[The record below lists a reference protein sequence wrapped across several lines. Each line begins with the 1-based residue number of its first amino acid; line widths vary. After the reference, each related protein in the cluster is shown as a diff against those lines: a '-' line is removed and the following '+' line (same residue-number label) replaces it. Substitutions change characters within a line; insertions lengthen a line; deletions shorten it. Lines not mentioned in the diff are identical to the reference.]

1 VGIVAVAVRRDLYF
15 LTNLTRLSILSKM
28 SLMASEAIKK
38 RVEKLREEI
47 EYHNYRYYILDHP
60 EISDAQYD
68 RLMRELEKLEE
79 QHPELRSPNSPTQRV
94 GASPLEEFEIVRH
107 TIPMLSLANA
117 FDETE
122 ARDFDKRVKKFLG
135 TSEEIEYVAEP
146 KFDGLAIEL
155 VYERGQFSVGSTRG
169 DGINGENI
177 TQNLRTIKT
186 IPLQLIRREVPVP
199 GRLEARG
206 EVIIQSKKFKELNRK
221 REKIGEPLFANP
233 RNAAAGSVRQLDPKV
248 TAGRPL
254 EIYFYGLGE
263 VTGRTFD
270 SQWEV
275 LKTLPKW
282 GLRTNPHA
290 RKCKNIDVVLDYYRE
305 INEKRE
311 SLPYEIDGTV
321 IKVNSFDLQ
330 MRLGEIARSPRW
342 ALAFKFQPKQE
353 TTKILD
359 IIVQV
364 GRTGALTPVAV
375 MEPVKV
381 GGVEVSRAT
390 LHNQDEIDKKD
401 VRVGDTVLIQRAGD
415 VIPEVVEVITSKRKG
430 TEKKFRMPSKCPVCG
445 AEVIKEEAIHRCI
458 GLDCPA
464 QLKGRIRH
472 FASKRAMDIEGLGVK
487 LIDQLVDKGL
497 IKDVADIYYINKEQL
512 IELERMAD
520 KSAQNIIDAIEKSKT
535 KPLSKFLYALGIR
548 NVGETTAEDL
558 ARNFTRL
565 DDFFHLSEENL
576 MEVQGI
582 GPEVAASV
590 RQFFWDKKNKGSID
604 RLKKAGVKVIE
615 PKVKE
620 KGKLMGK
627 TFVFTGALKGFERDK
642 ARNLVESSGGMT
654 ASTVSK
660 KVDFVVV
667 GEDPGSKF
675 DKAKELGIKTLTEE
689 EFKRMIG

>member
-1 VGIVAVAVRRDLYF
+1 MLCALCDLSD
-15 LTNLTRLSILSKM
+15 LTSLSILSKM
-28 SLMASEAIKK
+28 GLMASEAIKK
-38 RVEKLREEI
+38 KVEKLREEI
-47 EYHNYRYYILDHP
+47 EYHNYLYYVLDQP

-79 QHPELRSPNSPTQRV
+79 QFPELRSLNSPTQRV
-94 GASPLEEFEIVRH
+94 GAPPLEAFEIVRH
-107 TIPMLSLANA
+107 TLPMLSLANA

-135 TSEEIEYVAEP
+135 SSEDITYVAEP
-146 KFDGLAIEL
+146 KLDGLAVEL
-155 VYERGQFSVGSTRG
+155 VYERGQFVVGSTRG
-169 DGINGENI
+169 DGVNGENI

-186 IPLQLIRREVPVP
+186 IPLQLIRKEIPAP
-199 GRLEARG
+199 ERLEVRG
-206 EVIIQSKKFKELNRK
+206 EVIIQLKKFKELNRK
-221 REKIGEPLFANP
+221 REEMGEPPFANP
-233 RNAAAGSVRQLDPKV
+233 RNAAAGSVRQLDSKI
-248 TAGRPL
+248 TAARPL
-254 EIYFYGLGE
+254 EIYCYGLGE
-263 VTGRTFD
+263 VTGRTF
-270 SQWEV
+270 
-275 LKTLPKW
+275 KTHSEILQTFPKW
-282 GLRTNPHA
+282 GLRTNPHIQ
-290 RKCKNIDVVLDYYRE
+290 RCQDIDEVLEYYHKM
-305 INEKRE
+305 NEKRE
-311 SLPYEIDGTV
+311 TLPYEIDGIV
-321 IKVNSFDLQ
+321 IKVDHLDLQ
-330 MRLGEIARSPRW
+330 TRLGEIARSPRW

-401 VRVGDTVLIQRAGD
+401 VRVGDTVVIQRAGD
-415 VIPEVVEVITSKRKG
+415 VIPEVVQVITSKRKG

-464 QLKGRIRH
+464 QLKGRIKH

-487 LIDQLVDKGL
+487 LTDQLVEKGL
-497 IKDVADIYYINKEQL
+497 IKDVADIYTIKKDEL
-512 IELERMAD
+512 IALERMAD

-548 NVGETTAEDL
+548 HVGETTAEDL
-558 ARNFTRL
+558 ACQFPRL
-565 DDFFHLSEENL
+565 DDFFHLSEEDL
-576 MEVQGI
+576 MEVEGI

-590 RQFFWDKKNKGSID
+590 HQFFRDKKNKESIEL
-604 RLKKAGVKVIE
+604 LKKAGVKVIE

-620 KGKLMGK
+620 KGKLAGK
-627 TFVFTGALKGFERDK
+627 TFLFTGALKTFGRDE
-642 ARNLVESSGGMT
+642 ARNVVESLGGMT
-654 ASTVSK
+654 TSSVSK

-689 EFKRMIG
+689 EFKKMII

>member
-1 VGIVAVAVRRDLYF
+1 MV
-15 LTNLTRLSILSKM
+15 T
-28 SLMASEAIKK
+28 EAIRK

-47 EYHNYRYYILDHP
+47 EYHNYRYYILDQP

-68 RLMRELEKLEE
+68 RLMTELEKLEE
-79 QHPELRSPNSPTQRV
+79 RYPELRTPHSPTQRV
-94 GASPLEEFEIVRH
+94 GAPPLEEFEIVKH

-122 ARDFDKRVKKFLG
+122 AKEFDKRVKKFLG
-135 TSEEIEYVAEP
+135 TSSDIEYVTEP
-146 KFDGLAIEL
+146 KLDGLAVEL
-155 VYERGQFSVGSTRG
+155 VYEKGQFIVGSTRG
-169 DGINGENI
+169 DGVNGENI

-186 IPLQLIRREVPVP
+186 IPLRLIRKEIPIP
-199 GRLEARG
+199 ERLEVRG
-206 EVIIQSKKFKELNRK
+206 EVIMQLKRFRELNRK
-221 REKIGEPLFANP
+221 REELDEPLFANP
-233 RNAAAGSVRQLDPKV
+233 RNAAAGSVRQLDSKI

-254 EIYFYGLGE
+254 EIYCYGIGE
-263 VTGRTFD
+263 VRGRTFK
-270 SQWEV
+270 SQWEI
-275 LKTLPKW
+275 LQTFPKW
-282 GLRTNPHA
+282 GLRVNPEIQ
-290 RKCKNIDVVLDYYRE
+290 RYKNIDQVIAYYHDM
-305 INEKRE
+305 NEKRE
-311 SLPYEIDGTV
+311 KLAYEIDGIV
-321 IKVNSFDLQ
+321 IKVNSLDLQ
-330 MRLGEIARSPRW
+330 TRLGEIARSPRW

-353 TTKILD
+353 ITKIQD

-401 VRVGDTVLIQRAGD
+401 VRVGDTVVIQRAGD
-415 VIPEVVEVITSKRKG
+415 VIPEVVQVIESKRTGK
-430 TEKKFRMPSKCPVCG
+430 EKKFKMPAKCPVCG

-464 QLKGRIRH
+464 QLKGRIKH

-497 IKDVADIYYINKEQL
+497 IKDVADIYYLEKEQL

-520 KSAQNIIDAIEKSKT
+520 KSAQNIIDAIEASKT

-548 NVGETTAEDL
+548 HVGETTAEDL
-558 ARNFTRL
+558 ARRFSRL
-565 DDFFHLSEENL
+565 DDFFQLSEEDL
-576 MEVQGI
+576 REVEGI
-582 GPEVAASV
+582 GPEVSASV
-590 RQFFWDKKNKGSID
+590 YQFFRDRKNKESIE
-604 RLKKAGVKVIE
+604 RLKKAGVKLIE
-615 PKVKE
+615 PPKVT
-620 KGKLMGK
+620 GKAKLAGK
-627 TFVFTGALKGFERDK
+627 TFVFTGALKSFGRDE
-642 ARNLVESSGGMT
+642 ARIIVESMGGMT
-654 ASTVSK
+654 ASSVSK

-689 EFKRMIG
+689 EFKKMIG

>member
-1 VGIVAVAVRRDLYF
+1 MA
-15 LTNLTRLSILSKM
+15 
-28 SLMASEAIKK
+28 LMVSEAIKK

-47 EYHNYRYYILDHP
+47 EYHDYRYYILDQP

-79 QHPELRSPNSPTQRV
+79 QYPELHSPNSPTQRV

-117 FDETE
+117 FDESE
-122 ARDFDKRVKKFLG
+122 ARDFDKRVKKFLR
-135 TSEEIEYVAEP
+135 TSEDIEYVAEP

-155 VYERGQFSVGSTRG
+155 VYERSQFIVGSTRG

-177 TQNLRTIKT
+177 TQNLRTIRT
-186 IPLQLIRREVPVP
+186 IPLQLIQKEIPAP
-199 GRLEARG
+199 DRLEVRG
-206 EVIIQSKKFKELNRK
+206 EAIMQLKKFKDLNRK
-221 REKIGEPLFANP
+221 REEMGEPLFANP
-233 RNAAAGSVRQLDPKV
+233 RNAAAGSVRQLDPKI
-248 TAGRPL
+248 TAERPL
-254 EIYFYGLGE
+254 EIYFYALGE
-263 VTGRTFD
+263 VRGWTFKN
-270 SQWEV
+270 QWEV

-290 RKCKNIDVVLDYYRE
+290 RKCKNIEEVLDYYHE
-305 INEKRE
+305 MSEKRE
-311 SLPYEIDGTV
+311 TLPYEIDGTV
-321 IKVNSFDLQ
+321 IKVNRFDLQ
-330 MRLGEIARSPRW
+330 VRLGEIARSPRW

-390 LHNQDEIDKKD
+390 LHNQDEIDRLD
-401 VRVGDTVLIQRAGD
+401 VRVGDNVIIQRAGD
-415 VIPEVVEVITSKRKG
+415 VIPEVVQVITSKRKG
-430 TEKKFRMPSKCPVCG
+430 TEKKFKMPSKCPVCG

-464 QLKGRIRH
+464 QLKGRIKH

-497 IKDVADIYYINKEQL
+497 VKDVADIYYINKKEL

-548 NVGETTAEDL
+548 HVGETTAEDL
-558 ARNFTRL
+558 ARHFPRL
-565 DDFFHLSEENL
+565 EDFFHLSEEDL
-576 MEVQGI
+576 MEVEGI

-590 RQFFWDKKNKGSID
+590 HQFFRDKKNKESIEL
-604 RLKKAGVKVIE
+604 LKKAGVKVIE
-615 PKVKE
+615 PKTKE
-620 KGKLMGK
+620 KGKLAGK
-627 TFVFTGALKGFERDK
+627 TFLFTGTLKTFARDE
-642 ARNLVESSGGMT
+642 ARDLVESLGGTT
-654 ASTVSK
+654 ASSVSK
-660 KVDFVVV
+660 KVDYVVV

-675 DKAKELGIKTLTEE
+675 DKAKELGIKILIEE
-689 EFKRMIG
+689 EFKKMIG